1 MNPKENTNLTLKR
14 YVGTVL
20 THGLCIQVLRLAWKG
35 PNSPAFKVV
44 YGFSHP
50 CSTFVACSNSTT
62 AGALPAEVVGTP
74 PAGTT
79 IESASAVRTAL
90 LATYV
95 PTSNVTFTLG
105 FPALN
110 AEDPSVEDVSYFV
123 REAVA
128 NAAGLR

>member
-1 MNPKENTNLTLKR
+1 M
-14 YVGTVL
+14 VL
-20 THGLCIQVLRLAWKG
+20 ATMHLVTQCCVSQVLRLAWKG

-50 CSTFVACSNSTT
+50 CSSFVACSNTTT

-79 IESASAVRTAL
+79 IESASAIRTAS
-90 LATYV
+90 LATYI
-95 PTSNVTFTLG
+95 PNSNVTFTLA
-105 FPALN
+105 FPGLN

-128 NAAGLR
+128 NAAGVR

>member
-1 MNPKENTNLTLKR
+1 MEPF
-14 YVGTVL
+14 VV
-20 THGLCIQVLRLAWKG
+20 QVLRLAWKG
-35 PNSPAFKVV
+35 PNSPVFKPV

-79 IESASAVRTAL
+79 IESARAIKTAS
-90 LATYV
+90 LATYI
-95 PTSNVTFTLG
+95 PNSNVTFTLG
-105 FPALN
+105 FPGLN